1 MAERKLGAELLEEN
15 ERPINQLSKKA
26 IKSLKESPDPSDLY
40 WLQLVQLCLERGDLS
55 LPRPEFA
62 QAWESLQRL
71 KPEELQKFLEGPSPE
86 EGNLAVLQ
94 PDPNWEPEELA
105 WKVLSAL
112 EDQVAELNLGY
123 PKPVDDL
130 P

>member
-1 MAERKLGAELLEEN
+1 MDAQKFKEPLPEN
-15 ERPINQLSKKA
+15 EREPNPSSKKA
-26 IKSLKESPDPSDLY
+26 IKSLKESPDASDLY
-40 WLQLVQLCLERGDLS
+40 WLQLVQLCLDKGLVS

-62 QAWESLQRL
+62 QAWESLSRL
-71 KPEELQKFLEGPSPE
+71 KPEELQKFLEGPSQE

-94 PDPNWEPEELA
+94 PDPNWEPDELA
-105 WKVLSAL
+105 WNILSAL